1 MSALDQRRLE
11 PSGALMP
18 PGMVRNLL
26 ITVVGVGAVW
36 LFAGKSVNC
45 AAGVANCFADA
56 RVMPAVISTI
66 ALIALLAI
74 GVVVSTLTPPAAQRR
89 TTLIVTVVL
98 VIGAV
103 VASGVVFFAA
113 GSVLWPIWA

>member
-1 MSALDQRRLE
+1 MSVLDQRQVE
-11 PSGALMP
+11 SSGAIMP
-18 PGMVRNLL
+18 PGMVRYLL
-26 ITVVGVGAVW
+26 ITVVAIGAVW

-45 AAGVANCFADA
+45 AAGVANCSADD
-56 RVMPAVISTI
+56 RVMPAVLSTI

-89 TTLIVTVVL
+89 TTLFVTVAL
-98 VIGAV
+98 VIAAV

>member
-1 MSALDQRRLE
+1 MPQDGSPRSQADFSALVFRYF
-11 PSGALMP
+11 
-18 PGMVRNLL
+18 L
-26 ITVVGVGAVW
+26 ITVVAIGAVW

-89 TTLIVTVVL
+89 TTLIVTVAL
-98 VIGAV
+98 VIAAV